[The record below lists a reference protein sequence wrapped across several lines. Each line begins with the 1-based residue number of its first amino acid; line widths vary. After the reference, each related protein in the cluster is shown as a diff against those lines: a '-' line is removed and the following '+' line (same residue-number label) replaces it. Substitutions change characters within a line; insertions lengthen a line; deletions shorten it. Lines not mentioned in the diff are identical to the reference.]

1 MKKLTGDAKY
11 KGHKGANICTDT
23 EYIADLQI
31 NENYV
36 QDMYVYKT
44 KKNVANE
51 KILIDKT
58 LRYKSISKHQNM
70 MWPQFPA
77 FGAEPKGW
85 DNLFKITFTL
95 SPQVLSNKQVWM
107 V

>member
-1 MKKLTGDAKY
+1 MKKLTINAKDAKL
-11 KGHKGANICTDT
+11 KGANICTDT
-23 EYIADLQI
+23 EYIADFQI

-36 QDMYVYKT
+36 QDLYVYKT
-44 KKNVANE
+44 KKNVAND

-58 LRYKSISKHQNM
+58 LRYRSLNKHQNM

-95 SPQVLSNKQVWM
+95 SPQV
-107 V
+107 